1 MDSYHRLKPLF
12 LPLLFI
18 LLTCCS
24 HPPRRVDRA
33 YYYWKTREANNNER
47 NFLREQGIRK
57 LYVRQLD
64 VDWSNVQGAI
74 PVNGTSIETLNDR
87 LIRYDMFHV
96 QMVPVVFITNKTFER
111 IAPNDIPLLAKRLV
125 RRCLPS
131 YDSVDI
137 QYEHNHYMQNYGGP
151 IKPKEIQF
159 DCDWTAKT
167 SPAYFQFL
175 KEVRNL
181 APDSIIIS
189 ATIRLHQYKYP
200 DKTGVPPVNRGMLMV
215 YNISDPKQYTPE
227 QSIFDLTKASAYFAH
242 TKKYKLPLDIA
253 LPAWSWCLV
262 FRDHQFYQIEN
273 GIAESELQQQAF
285 LKHKGNHY
293 YQVTQDTV
301 YRDLFLRPGD
311 EIKAEGVDEA
321 MLQQAA
327 QLAGKA
333 VNTPNFTVTLFDL
346 SEQEINRYS
355 HETINKVYS
364 SFR

>member
-1 MDSYHRLKPLF
+1 MDSYHRLKPFF

-18 LLTCCS
+18 LLINCS
-24 HPPRRVDRA
+24 HPPRRVDSA
-33 YYYWKTREANNNER
+33 YYYWKTGDASDSER
-47 NFLREQGIRK
+47 NFLKVQGIRK

-64 VDWSNVQGAI
+64 VDWSDVQGAI
-74 PVNGTSIETLNDR
+74 PLNGTSIETLNYQ
-87 LIRYDMFHV
+87 LVKYDSFAV
-96 QMVPVVFITNKTFER
+96 QMIPVVFITNKTFER
-111 IAPNDIPLLAKRLV
+111 ISPGDIPQLAKRLV

-137 QYEHNHYMQNYGGP
+137 RYEENHYIDFHGGP

-159 DCDWTAKT
+159 DCDWTVKT

-175 KEVRNL
+175 KEVRKL
-181 APDSIIIS
+181 TPDSITIS

-227 QSIFDLTKASAYFAH
+227 QSIFDINKASAYFTQ
-242 TKKYKLPLDIA
+242 TKKYQLPLDIA

-273 GIAESELQQQAF
+273 GITESDLQQQAF
-285 LKHKGNHY
+285 LKPTGNHY
-293 YQVTQDTV
+293 YQVTQDTT
-301 YRDLFLRPGD
+301 YHDLFLRPGD
-311 EIKAEGVDEA
+311 EIKAEGVDDTQ
-321 MLQQAA
+321 LQQAA

-333 VNTPNFTVTLFDL
+333 VNTPDFTVTLFEL

-355 HETINKVYS
+355 HETLNQVYS

>member
-1 MDSYHRLKPLF
+1 MDSYHRLRPF
-12 LPLLFI
+12 SLPLLFI

-24 HPPRRVDRA
+24 HPPRRVDHA
-33 YYYWKTREANNNER
+33 YYYWKTEEATNKER
-47 NFLREQGIRK
+47 QFLKEQGIRK

-64 VDWSNVQGAI
+64 VDWSDVQGPI
-74 PVNGTSIETLNDR
+74 PLNGTSIETLNDE
-87 LIRYDMFHV
+87 LVTYDSFPV

-111 IAPNDIPLLAKRLV
+111 IAPKEIPLLAKRLV

-131 YDSVDI
+131 YDSEDI
-137 QYEHNHYMQNYGGP
+137 RYEHNHYMQVYGGP

-159 DCDWTAKT
+159 DCDWTTKT
-167 SPAYFQFL
+167 SRAYFQFL

-189 ATIRLHQYKYP
+189 ATIRLHQFKYP
-200 DKTGVPPVNRGMLMV
+200 DKTGVPPVDRGMLMV

-227 QSIFDLTKASAYFAH
+227 QSIFDITKARAYFAH

-262 FRDHQFYQIEN
+262 FRNHKFYQIEN
-273 GIAESELQQQAF
+273 GITERDLQQQAF
-285 LKHKGNHY
+285 LKHAGNHFY
-293 YQVTQDTV
+293 EVKQDTV
-301 YRDLFLRPGD
+301 YRSLFLRPGD
-311 EIKAEGVDEA
+311 EIKAESVDDTT
-321 MLQQAA
+321 LQQAA
-327 QLAGKA
+327 ELASKA
-333 VNTPNFTVTLFDL
+333 VNTGDFSVTLFEL

-355 HETINKVYS
+355 HETINQVYS